1 MRIKKIN
8 KNQYY
13 LFIFVFIILLIIV
26 KQTLFFR
33 NAYFVIKFNYKERLL
48 KQYNFCG
55 YESLG
60 FLDYIKQKYSLSQ
73 KIPIINFANSPN
85 PSWFYA
91 DLKDSKDS
99 KNAIFLSYGKNQEK
113 FSHLYNLYNLNKY
126 KIIEKFET
134 CYYVVKQ

>member
-1 MRIKKIN
+1 MSLYKY
-8 KNQYY
+8 QY
-13 LFIFVFIILLIIV
+13 LSVTLIVFIFLIIA
-26 KQTLFFR
+26 KQNSFFK
-33 NAYFVIKFNYKERLL
+33 NVYFISKFSYKERLL

-60 FLDYIKQKYSLSQ
+60 FLDYIKQKYNLNQ
-73 KIPIINFANSPN
+73 KIPIINFGNSPN
-85 PSWFYA
+85 PTWFYA

-99 KNAIFLSYGKNQEK
+99 KNAIFLSYGRNQEK

-134 CYYVVKQ
+134 CYYVVKR